1 MEVDTKAYG
10 RIDVDE
16 RQKVRFPNGLF
27 GFENH
32 REFVLLDAEQPPFY
46 WLQSLEEVSVAFVLI
61 SPFIFRP
68 DYKLEIPDGDLDEIE
83 LTDENDM
90 LLFAI
95 VTIPANQQDMTAN
108 LQGPLIINRKN
119 KIARQSISTN
129 SQWQVRHSIAEELAR
144 NS

>member
-129 SQWQVRHSIAEELAR
+129 PQWQVRHSIAEELAR